1 MRTKALTLAV
11 AALLALGASGGV
23 TASTATPVADTA
35 SADALPSDHTVDVL
49 TPAAVSDAA
58 VDQAIETAWANDTVQ
73 SYFDDGAAVHFQVWT
88 SELDEDV
95 VHVNVAPR
103 DSPDETRVV
112 AHVTLGENTVTSVTS
127 VDEPVKLTASNSI
140 SIDATDYEL
149 QNADPERQDNE
160 TRDDTAQASQFSVDE
175 DSMERGGD
183 GTFSFTLENEDG
195 LFTDVSAGDILRIAL

>member
-35 SADALPSDHTVDVL
+35 SADALPSDHTVDVVN
-49 TPAAVSDAA
+49 PDAVSDAA

-73 SYFDDGAAVHFQVWT
+73 SYFDDGAAVHFQVWAT
-88 SELDEDV
+88 ELDEDV

-103 DSPDETRVV
+103 DAPDETRVV
-112 AHVTLGENTVTSVTS
+112 ADVALGENTVTS

-140 SIDATDYEL
+140 SIDATEY
-149 QNADPERQDNE
+149 
-160 TRDDTAQASQFSVDE
+160 DTAQASQFSPDE

-183 GTFSFTLENEDG
+183 GTFSFTLEDADG
-195 LFTDVSAGDILRIAL
+195 LFTDVSAEDILRIAL